1 VTEGMGARV
10 CHITTVHPVDD
21 HRILHK
27 ECRSLR
33 EAGYDVTLIAP
44 AAENVVL
51 EGISVVALRRTPR
64 NRLER
69 MALRARGA
77 YRAAREVDA
86 DLYHFHDPEF
96 LPFAVRLARSGKRVV
111 YDAHEDVPV
120 QMRYKEWIPG
130 RVRPA
135 AVRAFAALEAAA
147 VSRLHAVVTP
157 SHTALERL
165 RRSQPTTILLAN
177 YPRLDEIVP
186 APRWSDRE
194 RAACYVGG
202 ITRERGAR
210 ELIAAMAGV
219 DGVLHIAGAF
229 TPPALRQELERE
241 PGWAHVS
248 YAGRLGR
255 SAINA
260 LLARAKVGVIPLHPT
275 ANYVDAY
282 PVKLFEYLAAGLPIV
297 ATDVPRWRAVLEAH
311 GCGVCVP
318 FGDPALLGAAIE
330 RLLDDDD
337 GTRAMGER
345 ARSAAERHYSWETQ
359 AVALTDLYERL
370 LA

>member
-1 VTEGMGARV
+1 MGARV

-27 ECRSLR
+27 ECLSLR
-33 EAGYDVTLIAP
+33 AAGYDVTLIAP
-44 AAENVVL
+44 REDDGVVD
-51 EGISVVALRRTPR
+51 GISVIALRDKPR
-64 NRLER
+64 NRLQR
-69 MALRARGA
+69 MLQRPRRA
-77 YRAAREVDA
+77 YRAALAVDA

-96 LPFAVRLARSGKRVV
+96 LPYGVRLARAGKRVV

-120 QMRYKEWIPG
+120 QMRYKAWIPG
-130 RVRPA
+130 PA
-135 AVRAFAALEAAA
+135 RARAARAFARLEAACA
-147 VSRLHAVVTP
+147 SRLDAVVSP

-165 RRSQPTTILLAN
+165 RPIQPRAILVAN

-186 APRWSDRE
+186 RPRWSDRE

-210 ELIAAMAGV
+210 ELVEAMSGVDAELHMAGV
-219 DGVLHIAGAF
+219 FD
-229 TPPALRQELERE
+229 PPALRLELERA
-241 PGWAHVS
+241 PGWARVR

-255 SAINA
+255 GSIAA
-260 LLARAKVGVIPLHPT
+260 LLARVKVGVLPLHPI

-311 GCGVCVP
+311 DCGVPVP
-318 FGDPALLGAAIE
+318 FGGPERLGEAIQ

-337 GTRAMGER
+337 RSREMGER
-345 ARSAAERHYSWETQ
+345 ARRAAERHYSWETQ
-359 AVALTDLYERL
+359 AAALARLYDEL